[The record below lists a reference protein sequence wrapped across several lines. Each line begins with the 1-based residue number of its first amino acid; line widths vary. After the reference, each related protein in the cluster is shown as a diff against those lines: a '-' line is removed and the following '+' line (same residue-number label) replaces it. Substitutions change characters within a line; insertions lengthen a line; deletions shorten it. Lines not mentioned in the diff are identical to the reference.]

1 MYPESFHVT
10 SFLGTTKIEARHY
23 PYKIT
28 WLLIVFTL
36 SPLWILI
43 GVMVYY
49 AYYYYALG
57 ALMVS
62 ILIGI
67 IWYLQAQAK
76 TIFLFHKSRLE
87 VADQK
92 ESNVV
97 FTIEYKYI
105 KEVYIDVLKGEVVES
120 KLGTSQ
126 LPDTYC
132 LMVKTSQQ
140 DLLVTNKMYSD
151 ETMYIAKMLKDR
163 MVSSGLGC

>member
-1 MYPESFHVT
+1 MYPESFIV
-10 SFLGTTKIEARHY
+10 SNFLGTTKIEVNNY
-23 PYKIT
+23 PYTIKWYHIVIT
-28 WLLIVFTL
+28 FAPVWIIAGFMIYYTYYVATVFVVLFSAFVGT
-36 SPLWILI
+36 
-43 GVMVYY
+43 
-49 AYYYYALG
+49 
-57 ALMVS
+57 
-62 ILIGI
+62 
-67 IWYLQAQAK
+67 IWYLQTQST

-92 ESNVV
+92 ESNVI

-163 MVSSGLGC
+163 MVSGTTSH